1 VPTPAFGLNFDY
13 RCPFGRIIHEHVVV
27 AMRAGADFQISFE
40 PYTLS
45 QGHVPEGS
53 PACWND
59 PSYDADLLSLEVGLT
74 VRDHFP
80 AQFLETH
87 LALFTARHDH
97 GNSLRTEALIRP
109 VLEANGVDADA
120 VFAEVQSGKARIE
133 IAETWMKRTH
143 EQQVFGVP
151 TFFVGDD
158 AVFIR
163 YMERATGDGEA
174 SRDVIAELVD
184 LIANRRAIN
193 EFKHTTIAR

>member
-1 VPTPAFGLNFDY
+1 MPTPAFGLNFDY

-27 AMRAGADFQISFE
+27 AMRAGADFDISFE

-45 QGHVPEGS
+45 QGHVPEGNR
-53 PACWND
+53 ACWDD
-59 PSYDADLLSLEVGLT
+59 PAYDADLLSLEVGLT
-74 VRDHFP
+74 VRDSFP
-80 AQFLETH
+80 AQFLDAH

-109 VLEANGVDADA
+109 VLESNGVDADS
-120 VFAEVQSGKARIE
+120 VFAEVKSGKARVE
-133 IAETWMKRTH
+133 IAETWKKRTH

-151 TFFVGDD
+151 TFFVGND

-163 YMERATGDGEA
+163 YMDRTTSDGQA
-174 SRDVIAELVD
+174 SIAIISELVNM
-184 LIANRRAIN
+184 IATRRAIN

>member
-1 VPTPAFGLNFDY
+1 
-13 RCPFGRIIHEHVVV
+13 
-27 AMRAGADFQISFE
+27 MRAGADFQISFE

-45 QGHVPEGS
+45 QGHVPEGN
-53 PACWND
+53 PACWDD
-59 PSYDADLLSLEVGLT
+59 PAYDADLLSLEVGLT

-80 AQFLETH
+80 DQFLDTH
-87 LALFTARHDH
+87 LALFTARHEH

-109 VLEANGVDADA
+109 VLEVHGVDADA
-120 VFAEVQSGKARIE
+120 VFAEVKTGKARAE
-133 IAETWMKRTH
+133 IAETWTKRTH

-151 TFFVGDD
+151 TFFVGDN

-163 YMERATGDGEA
+163 YMDRATSDGQA
-174 SRDVIAELVD
+174 SIAVITELLD

>member
-1 VPTPAFGLNFDY
+1 VPTPPFGLNFDY

-45 QGHVPEGS
+45 QGHVPEGN
-53 PACWND
+53 PACWDD
-59 PSYDADLLSLEVGLT
+59 PAYDADLLSLEVGLT

-80 AQFLETH
+80 DQFLDTH
-87 LALFTARHDH
+87 LALFTARHDE
-97 GNSLRTEALIRP
+97 GNSLRTEDKLRP
-109 VLEANGVDADA
+109 ILAACGVDSDA
-120 VFAEVQSGKARIE
+120 VFAEVKTGKARAE
-133 IAETWMKRTH
+133 IADTWTRRTS

-151 TFFVGDD
+151 TFFVGND

-163 YMERATGDGEA
+163 YMDRATGDGQA
-174 SRDVIAELVD
+174 SIAIISELVTM
-184 LIANRRAIN
+184 IATRRSIN